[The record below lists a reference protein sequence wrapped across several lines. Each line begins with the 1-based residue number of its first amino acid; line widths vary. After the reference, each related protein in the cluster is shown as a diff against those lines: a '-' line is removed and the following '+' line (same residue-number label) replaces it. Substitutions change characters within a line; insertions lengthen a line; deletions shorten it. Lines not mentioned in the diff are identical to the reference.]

1 MARTFRNKGM
11 QNLRRAGGEA
21 ARFTAKTTGKTAVGL
36 FHWAT
41 TDHYGTGE
49 ALDYMSQ
56 LGFLDGIKYF
66 LIHILIVIL
75 GAVLSA
81 VWITALIVFGIPFL
95 ITGHF

>member
-1 MARTFRNKGM
+1 MARTYSSRGMRNL
-11 QNLRRAGGEA
+11 QSAGWTA
-21 ARFTAKTTGKTAVGL
+21 AKFTGRTTGKTAVGL
-36 FHWAT
+36 FNWAT
-41 TDHYGTGE
+41 TDHYGTGN